1 MRMVLRRKETNY
13 LRMRRAKLN
22 RKDFKKIKTIGLGAF
37 GEVSLVR
44 SLINSSKPGGLYAMK
59 TLKKNEVVE
68 RKQVA
73 HVIAEKDILAES
85 ENEWIVKLYYSFQVK
100 IYKVTF
106 VWAKQGLSHD
116 FWTNEWVRFKV
127 FFCL

>member
-1 MRMVLRRKETNY
+1 
-13 LRMRRAKLN
+13 
-22 RKDFKKIKTIGLGAF
+22 
-37 GEVSLVR
+37 
-44 SLINSSKPGGLYAMK
+44 MK

-100 IYKVTF
+100 IYKMTLCGQNKVCSMTF
-106 VWAKQGLSHD
+106 G
-116 FWTNEWVRFKV
+116 
-127 FFCL
+127 